1 MFGDVET
8 SGVGTDARGKEGDMM
23 RFTRLARSRGAV
35 WLWPQG
41 GAAAAIL
48 LALLV
53 TACGGQADGGSPAAP
68 AAAVASAPSVVSSSS
83 AAPAAPAAAV
93 TTASLSRVFPA
104 ATGPL
109 DLRVT
114 RTGRW
119 DGAPVR
125 HVTYRSEGA
134 VVTGVLSV
142 PAGEGPFPAVL
153 YAPGV
158 TCRAEM
164 FADDVAALQRGGL
177 AALVIDPPDG
187 RDPYVEPISLEP
199 KVVVAAHVRYVTDL
213 RRGLDVL
220 ESLPQI
226 DPDRIGYVGY
236 SWGGFVGGY
245 LAGLRTPVK
254 SFVLTYAGADWVG
267 TDPTQVADF
276 VDPAAAVAAGRGGAY
291 LFVGGVDDPLF
302 TRASVTRY
310 ANAAPG
316 RMRLDWFPGGHGD
329 LWAMPEGAA
338 LEAHR
343 AWLRENL

>member
-1 MFGDVET
+1 
-8 SGVGTDARGKEGDMM
+8 MM
-23 RFTRLARSRGAV
+23 RFTRFAGSRGAS
-35 WLWPQG
+35 WLWPPG

-53 TACGGQADGGSPAAP
+53 TACGGQADGGSPAAS
-68 AAAVASAPSVVSSSS
+68 AAAVASAPSVVSSSA
-83 AAPAAPAAAV
+83 AAPATPAAAV

-119 DGAPVR
+119 DGARVR
-125 HVTYRSEGA
+125 HVTYRSDGA

-158 TCRAEM
+158 SCRAEM
-164 FADDVAALQRGGL
+164 FADDVAALQRDGL

-187 RDPYVEPISLEP
+187 RDPHVAPVSLEP

-220 ESLPQI
+220 ESLPKI

-245 LAGLRTPVK
+245 LAGLRTPVQA
-254 SFVLTYAGADWVG
+254 FVLTYAGADWVG
-267 TDPTQVADF
+267 TDPTQVAGF
-276 VDPAAAVAAGRGGAY
+276 VDPAAAVSAGRRGAY

-302 TRASVTRY
+302 SRASVTRY
-310 ANAAPG
+310 ANAARG

-338 LEAHR
+338 VEAHR
-343 AWLRENL
+343 AWLQDNL

>member
-1 MFGDVET
+1 
-8 SGVGTDARGKEGDMM
+8 M
-23 RFTRLARSRGAV
+23 RFTRLAGSRGAS
-35 WLWPQG
+35 WLWPPG
-41 GAAAAIL
+41 GAAVAIL
-48 LALLV
+48 LALLL
-53 TACGGQADGGSPAAP
+53 TACGGQADSGSSTAS
-68 AAAVASAPSVVSSSS
+68 AAAVASAPSGVSSS
-83 AAPAAPAAAV
+83 AAAPATPTAAV

-114 RTGRW
+114 RTGQW
-119 DGAPVR
+119 DGARVR
-125 HVTYRSEGA
+125 SVTYRSDGA

-158 TCRAEM
+158 NCRAEM
-164 FADDVAALQRGGL
+164 FADDVAALQRDGL

-187 RDPYVEPISLEP
+187 RDPHVAPVSLEP

-220 ESLPQI
+220 ESLPKI

-245 LAGLRTPVK
+245 LAGLRTQVEA
-254 SFVLTYAGADWVG
+254 FVLTYAGADWVG
-267 TDPTQVADF
+267 IDPTQVAGF
-276 VDPAAAVAAGRGGAY
+276 VDPAAAVSAGRRGAY
-291 LFVGGVDDPLF
+291 LFLGGVDDPLF
-302 TRASVTRY
+302 SRASVTRY
-310 ANAAPG
+310 ANAARG

-338 LEAHR
+338 VEAHR
-343 AWLRENL
+343 AWLRDNL